1 MPAVH
6 APLTPRVL
14 FGARF
19 RAPGRPRQ
27 KYPKMQNI
35 FLPAGAPP
43 SHKIMQKTCIL
54 LMALLPHL
62 EILQLKMD
70 CHSAPN
76 GKMQPPCG
84 PIGNQ
89 MSPRRVCTGRPI
101 FDHYRQNQ
109 GNPFCTLK
117 FAESPEWVLPVRF
130 DLDGALKH
138 FLFFF
143 HSRRCGN
150 WASSVAAGKV
160 FGTSS
165 HCLAALVEDR
175 PCQGGHH
182 RADGDHC

>member
-6 APLTPRVL
+6 APLTPRGL

-35 FLPAGAPP
+35 FFTSGSATKSQNHAKNVYPANGVIAAPRNLAIQDGLPFC
-43 SHKIMQKTCIL
+43 T
-54 LMALLPHL
+54 
-62 EILQLKMD
+62 ER
-70 CHSAPN
+70 
-76 GKMQPPCG
+76 KMQPPSG

-150 WASSVAAGKV
+150 WACSVAPGKV
-160 FGTSS
+160 FGTSFHS
-165 HCLAALVEDR
+165 MPALVKDR
-175 PCQGGHH
+175 PPGKTPPS
-182 RADGDHC
+182 R